1 MSTTIDVANAQFG
14 PLVRKP
20 ITFVFAEFGTIL
32 EAGNPDPKQF
42 TPGPYA
48 AAGKI
53 TLMPGGKYTYKAIEM
68 RNGVRKNAEFT
79 ESFTEDRREN
89 AVFLNFTWNDQP
101 TQIAYIAFNEGLK
114 EGRGISLIPGMSKTY
129 LLVRD

>member
-1 MSTTIDVANAQFG
+1 MPPINVQK
-14 PLVRKP
+14 PL
-20 ITFVFAEFGTIL
+20 TFVFAEFGTIL
-32 EAGNPDPKQF
+32 NEGNPDPAKF

-53 TLMPGGKYTYKAIEM
+53 TLLPGGKYTYQATEM
-68 RNGVRKNAEFT
+68 RNGVQSKAEFT
-79 ESFTEDRREN
+79 ESFTPEHGQN
-89 AVFLNFTWNDQP
+89 AVFLNFTWQDQP
-101 TQIAYIAFNEGLK
+101 TPIAYIVFTKNLE